1 VHPDPDS
8 ESSPSRS
15 GAEFIALLAMATSLA
30 AFSVDAMLP
39 ALPQIAHDLGIERD
53 NDRQLLVSALLLGL
67 AAGQLFY
74 GPVSDS
80 VGRKRPIYVGFGIFL
95 IGSVLCLAA
104 GDLTVM
110 LAGRLLQ
117 GLGAAGPR
125 ILVLA
130 MVRDRY
136 AGPAMARVMSL
147 ITSVFMLVP
156 VIAPSIGQGLLL
168 VGSWHLIFAVLLIQG
183 LAALVWMA
191 WRQPETLPPE
201 RRLPFTPRR
210 IAAGF
215 REVFRT
221 RVSIGYTVSA
231 GLVFGA
237 FVGWLS
243 SCQQILQEQY
253 ELGRLFPIFFAILA
267 LSFAAAA
274 IVNARLVTRLG
285 MRRLAGTALGL
296 VSGLSACFF
305 LVTLAVTQ
313 PPLWAFIAYLL
324 ALFFCIG
331 ILFGNFNALA
341 MEPLGHIAGVA
352 AAVISTIISLL
363 SLGLGTVLGQAY
375 DGTVR
380 PMVAGFAL
388 LGLASAGFMSY
399 AERGRAASVSA
410 PER

>member
-1 VHPDPDS
+1 
-8 ESSPSRS
+8 
-15 GAEFIALLAMATSLA
+15 MATSLA

-39 ALPQIAHDLGIERD
+39 ALPQIARDLGIERE
-53 NDRQLLVSALLLGL
+53 NDRQLLITALLFGL
-67 AAGQLFY
+67 SAGPLFY

-80 VGRKRPIYVGFGIFL
+80 VGRKPAIHVGFGIFL

-104 GDLTVM
+104 RDFTVM

-125 ILVLA
+125 ILVMA

-147 ITSVFMLVP
+147 ITSVFVLVP
-156 VIAPSIGQGLLL
+156 VIAPSLGQGLMLL
-168 VGSWHLIFAVLLIQG
+168 GSWHLIFAVLMVQG
-183 LAALVWMA
+183 VATLLWMA
-191 WRQPETLPPE
+191 LRQPETLPPE
-201 RRLPFTPRR
+201 RRVPLSPRR
-210 IAAGF
+210 VAAGF
-215 REVFRT
+215 REVLRT
-221 RVSIGYTVSA
+221 RVAIGYTISA
-231 GLVFGA
+231 GLAFGA

-253 ELGRLFPIFFAILA
+253 RLGRLFPIFFAILA
-267 LSFAAAA
+267 LAIGAAA
-274 IVNARLVTRLG
+274 IVNARLVMRLG
-285 MRRLAGTALGL
+285 MRRLARTALTL
-296 VSGLSACFF
+296 VTCLSAGFF

-313 PPLWAFIAYLL
+313 PPLWALITYLL

-331 ILFGNFNALA
+331 LLFGNFNALA

-352 AAVISTIISLL
+352 AAAISTLISLI

-375 DGTVR
+375 DGTIR

-388 LGLASAGFMSY
+388 LGLASACFMSY
-399 AERGRAASVSA
+399 AERGRAPAISA
-410 PER
+410 TEP

>member
-1 VHPDPDS
+1 
-8 ESSPSRS
+8 
-15 GAEFIALLAMATSLA
+15 MATSLA

-39 ALPQIAHDLGIERD
+39 ALPQIARDLGIERE
-53 NDRQLLVSALLLGL
+53 NDRQLLITALLFGL
-67 AAGQLFY
+67 SAGPLFY

-80 VGRKRPIYVGFGIFL
+80 VGRKPAIHVGFGIFL

-104 GDLTVM
+104 RDFTVM

-125 ILVLA
+125 ILVMA

-147 ITSVFMLVP
+147 ITSVFVLVP
-156 VIAPSIGQGLLL
+156 VIAPSLGQGLMLL
-168 VGSWHLIFAVLLIQG
+168 GSWHLIFAVLMVQG
-183 LAALVWMA
+183 VATLLWMA
-191 WRQPETLPPE
+191 LRQPETLPPE
-201 RRLPFTPRR
+201 RRVPLSPRR
-210 IAAGF
+210 VAAGF
-215 REVFRT
+215 REVLRT
-221 RVSIGYTVSA
+221 RVAIGYTISA
-231 GLVFGA
+231 GLAFGA

-253 ELGRLFPIFFAILA
+253 RLGRLFPIFFAILA
-267 LSFAAAA
+267 LAIGAAA
-274 IVNARLVTRLG
+274 IVNARLVMRLG
-285 MRRLAGTALGL
+285 MRRLARTALTL
-296 VSGLSACFF
+296 VTGLSAGFF

-313 PPLWAFIAYLL
+313 PPLWALITYLL

-331 ILFGNFNALA
+331 LLFGNFNALA

-352 AAVISTIISLL
+352 AAAISTLISLI

-375 DGTVR
+375 DGTIR

-388 LGLASAGFMSY
+388 LGLASACFMSY
-399 AERGRAASVSA
+399 AERGRAPAISA
-410 PER
+410 TEP